1 VLRHEQELVAA
12 GYITLAGID
21 EAGRGPLA
29 GPVVAAAVILPWSY
43 PIPGVRDSKTV
54 RPHERE
60 RLYYEIVGRASAIG
74 LGVVD
79 VGDIDRINIFR
90 ATVKAME
97 QAVIC
102 LNGEPDAV
110 LVDAVTLPGVAVPQL
125 YVRDVLAAVVR
136 PVKELKGF
144 GRVALRAGESARVT
158 FEVPTDMLCFTGPNG
173 RRIVEPGEF
182 ELQVGASS
190 ADVRLRATVTLTGP
204 VRELGGQWR
213 MESRCTVGR

>member
-1 VLRHEQELVAA
+1 MLRHEQELVAA

-29 GPVVAAAVILPWSY
+29 GPVVAAAVILPWSH

-54 RPHERE
+54 RPRERE

-102 LNGEPDAV
+102 LNAEPDAV
-110 LVDAVTLPGVAVPQL
+110 LVDAVTLPRVSVPQRAIVHGDATSYL
-125 YVRDVLAAVVR
+125 IAAASIVAKVARDCFMTDYDTRYPQYEFSVHKGYGTQRHLERLARLGPCRIHRRTFR
-136 PVKELKGF
+136 PVLEKG
-144 GRVALRAGESARVT
+144 
-158 FEVPTDMLCFTGPNG
+158 GP
-173 RRIVEPGEF
+173 
-182 ELQVGASS
+182 
-190 ADVRLRATVTLTGP
+190 
-204 VRELGGQWR
+204 
-213 MESRCTVGR
+213 